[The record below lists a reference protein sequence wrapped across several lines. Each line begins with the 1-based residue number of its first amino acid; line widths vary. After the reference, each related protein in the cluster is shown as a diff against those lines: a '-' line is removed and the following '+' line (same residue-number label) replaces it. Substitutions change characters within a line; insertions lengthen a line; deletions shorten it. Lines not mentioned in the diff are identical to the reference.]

1 MQYLEKHVIN
11 YYFTV
16 ADENIRKLERHRIG
30 DFLDMNL
37 YKVSSMDWKHRRDN
51 ACLVCTAVLC
61 LMVKPKVGISED
73 IDFWIL
79 NTHTYIH

>member
-16 ADENIRKLERHRIG
+16 AEENIRKLKRHRIG

-37 YKVSSMDWKHRRDN
+37 YKVNSMDWKLGVY
-51 ACLVCTAVLC
+51 CS
-61 LMVKPKVGISED
+61 I
-73 IDFWIL
+73 IL
-79 NTHTYIH
+79 NGET

>member
-16 ADENIRKLERHRIG
+16 VEENIRKLEGHKIG

-37 YKVSSMDWKHRRDN
+37 YKVNSMDWKHRIGVYCSIMFN
-51 ACLVCTAVLC
+51 GET
-61 LMVKPKVGISED
+61 
-73 IDFWIL
+73 
-79 NTHTYIH
+79 